1 MQDLHSREDALTE
14 KMKQQE
20 RKMQEK
26 MATLEKIEEQLKKEL
41 EEVNKKKGKEK
52 EGRPPRIK
60 PFSLKKLVRFFSKP
74 ETKKKETATHSHSKG
89 NTKMTSLAK
98 PRKQLSEGAAVDY
111 AGMCV
116 GRWMDGACV

>member
-74 ETKKKETATHSHSKG
+74 ETKKETATHSHSKG